1 MTDEMTRCIKI
12 NDWIFEVKVVRALR
26 VNQYGE
32 PYSAIANIAFN
43 GDNAFIDGIMLKDE
57 STLSSYDYQTLK
69 MFCSNMN
76 INHVD
81 IEQIPDYHLTNTPD
95 FSKMASNG

>member
-1 MTDEMTRCIKI
+1 MTNEMTRCVKI

-26 VNQYGE
+26 VSQYGE

-43 GDNAFIDGIMLKDE
+43 GDNAFIDGIMLKDHN
-57 STLSSYDYQTLK
+57 TLNGNDYQTLK
-69 MFCSNMN
+69 KFCYNMD

-81 IEQIPDYHLTNTPD
+81 IEQVQDYHLTSTPD
-95 FSKMASNG
+95 YSKAASNG